1 MVMTCEPARD
11 EYIEAVADVVEAAKY
26 LASFTERYLEQVKSR
41 PVSELGTHDWQM
53 YTECLDR
60 LVRGQR
66 AAYARYE
73 QRSEHHAEHPG
84 LAAKS
89 A

>member
-1 MVMTCEPARD
+1 
-11 EYIEAVADVVEAAKY
+11 
-26 LASFTERYLEQVKSR
+26 
-41 PVSELGTHDWQM
+41 M

-60 LVRGQR
+60 LVRDQR

-73 QRSEHHAEHPG
+73 QRSEHHAEHSG